1 MSYFNNNDE
10 EDFVEK
16 ISLDELYDRKNEV
29 NQHRI
34 QVFNK
39 ILNRVHTKIKITARQ
54 KHDEQ
59 YCFFVVPEVLLGIP
73 RYDVDT
79 CTSYIIDKLTEN
91 GFRVKYTHPNLLFIS
106 WQHYI
111 PAYER
116 QKIKKETG
124 KKVDGFGNII
134 GEQTEEEGN
143 ETNLLL
149 NKPANKS
156 SMKNSDSKK
165 SYKDIDNYKP
175 TGIYNMN
182 LFSSLKKL
190 E

>member
-1 MSYFNNNDE
+1 MSYFNNDE

-29 NQHRI
+29 NQNRI
-34 QVFNK
+34 QLFNK
-39 ILNRVHTKIKITARQ
+39 ILNRVHNKIKVTARQ

-59 YCFFVVPEVLLGIP
+59 YCFYVVPEVILGIP

-79 CTSYIIDKLTEN
+79 CISYIVEKLTEN

-116 QKIKKETG
+116 QQIKKETG
-124 KKVDGFGNII
+124 KKIDGFGNIV
-134 GEQTEEEGN
+134 GKEKEEN
-143 ETNLLL
+143 ETTLLT
-149 NKPANKS
+149 NTASSGDKSGNKS
-156 SMKNSDSKK
+156 NKK
-165 SYKDIDNYKP
+165 DYKDIDNYKP
-175 TGIYNMN
+175 SGIYNMN
-182 LFSSLKKL
+182 LFSNLKKL